1 MHRLSLKSL
10 VLCALAL
17 PLAGCLETP
26 EQNAAAAAAMVM
38 VGTSADPLSQRDVA
52 MTALPNV
59 LRGKRAS
66 RFTDAQN
73 YMQAITDRI
82 ANANDLDEF
91 DWQVYLIADRAPNAS
106 TLGGGVIFVNEG
118 MLRFTPNEADIA
130 IILAHEMAHS
140 TKADAVNTQ
149 RTNAGVALAMVLA
162 SEALKRNG
170 QGGNKMADALLKGG
184 AAVALGQA
192 SQGRE
197 ARADRAGFQYY
208 TRAGYRPSA
217 APEIFNTLARL
228 RGSGGGFG
236 QVFASHPSPSKRA
249 DALRALAGK
258 QPNRDTGRLN
268 TTRWSS
274 VSAPVRAS
282 FKKK

>member
-1 MHRLSLKSL
+1 MPRLSLKAL
-10 VLCALAL
+10 LACAFII
-17 PLAGCLETP
+17 PLSGCLETP
-26 EQNAAAAAAMVM
+26 EQNAAVQAAAVLA
-38 VGTSADPLSQRDVA
+38 GTSADPLSQRDVA
-52 MTALPNV
+52 MTALPTV
-59 LRGKRAS
+59 LRGKRVS
-66 RFTDAQN
+66 KFTATQK
-73 YMQAITDRI
+73 YMQQIVDRI
-82 ANANDLDEF
+82 ADANELTQF
-91 DWQVYLIADRAPNAS
+91 DWQVYLIANREPNAS

-140 TKADAVNTQ
+140 TNADAVATQ
-149 RTNAGVALAMVLA
+149 RTNAIVGLAAVVAG
-162 SEALKRNG
+162 EALKRNG
-170 QGGNKMADALLKGG
+170 HGNNKTATTILQMGG
-184 AAVALGQA
+184 ALAVGQA

-228 RGSGGGFG
+228 RGSTGGFG
-236 QVFASHPSPSKRA
+236 TIFASHPAPAKRA

-258 QPNRDTGRLN
+258 QPNRDAGRLN
-268 TTRWSS
+268 TKTWSS
-274 VSAPVRAS
+274 LSGKVRAS